1 MAYAKWIGG
10 AVGWALGGPIG
21 GVMGYWLGKMF
32 SDDSLAMDGGMP
44 GGAGHAGSGRAHSR
58 TRRRPTQA
66 GDFALS
72 MVVLSAAV
80 MQADNRVLKSE
91 LDYVKSFF
99 KTNFGQTQAEQLT
112 LALREALKN
121 PVDVRGVCMQIR
133 ANMPHA
139 KRLLLLQYL
148 YGIARADGN
157 VDPRE
162 VDLIRR
168 MASALGISDKDRAS
182 IEAPFHSDKP
192 DPYTVLEVDQSAS
205 DAEVKKAYR
214 RLALKVHPDKVR
226 DMGEAY
232 AKQAEVRFLE
242 VQDAYEHLKKVRGFK

>member
-1 MAYAKWIGG
+1 MVYAKWIGG

-32 SDDSLAMDGGMP
+32 SDDSLARDDGHQTM
-44 GGAGHAGSGRAHSR
+44 GGKQPRG
-58 TRRRPTQA
+58 TRNQTRQTRS

-80 MQADNRVLKSE
+80 MQADRRVLKSE
-91 LDYVKSFF
+91 LDYVKQFF
-99 KTNFGQTQAEQLT
+99 RTNFGQAQAEQLT

-148 YGIARADGN
+148 YGIAQADRN
-157 VDPRE
+157 VDLRE
-162 VDLIRR
+162 VELIRR
-168 MASALGISDKDRAS
+168 MASFLGVSDKDRAS

-192 DPYTVLEVDQSAS
+192 DPYTVLEIGHDAS
-205 DAEVKKAYR
+205 DADIKKAYR
-214 RLALKVHPDKVR
+214 RLALKFHPDKVR

-232 AKQAEVRFLE
+232 AKQAETRFLE
-242 VQDAYEHLKKVRGFK
+242 VQEAYESLKKIRGFK

>member
-1 MAYAKWIGG
+1 MGYAKWIGG

-32 SDDSLAMDGGMP
+32 SDDSLARDDGHQTM
-44 GGAGHAGSGRAHSR
+44 GGKQPRG
-58 TRRRPTQA
+58 TRNQTRQTRS

-80 MQADNRVLKSE
+80 MQADRRVLKSE
-91 LDYVKSFF
+91 LDYVKQFF
-99 KTNFGQTQAEQLT
+99 RTNFGQAEAEQLT

-148 YGIARADGN
+148 YGIAQADRN
-157 VDPRE
+157 VDLRE
-162 VDLIRR
+162 VELIRR
-168 MASALGISDKDRAS
+168 MASFLGVSDKDRAS

-192 DPYTVLEVDQSAS
+192 DPYTVLEIGHDAS
-205 DAEVKKAYR
+205 DADIKKAYR
-214 RLALKVHPDKVR
+214 RLALKFHPDKVR

-232 AKQAEVRFLE
+232 AKQAETRFLE
-242 VQDAYEHLKKVRGFK
+242 VQEAYESLKKIRGFK

>member
-1 MAYAKWIGG
+1 
-10 AVGWALGGPIG
+10 
-21 GVMGYWLGKMF
+21 
-32 SDDSLAMDGGMP
+32 
-44 GGAGHAGSGRAHSR
+44 
-58 TRRRPTQA
+58 
-66 GDFALS
+66 
-72 MVVLSAAV
+72 
-80 MQADNRVLKSE
+80 
-91 LDYVKSFF
+91 
-99 KTNFGQTQAEQLT
+99 
-112 LALREALKN
+112 
-121 PVDVRGVCMQIR
+121 MQIR

-157 VDPRE
+157 LDPRE
-162 VDLIRR
+162 ADLIRR

-214 RLALKVHPDKVR
+214 RLALKFHPDKVR

-232 AKQAEVRFLE
+232 AKQAEARFLE

>member
-1 MAYAKWIGG
+1 MGYAKWIGG

-32 SDDSLAMDGGMP
+32 SDDSLAMDGGA
-44 GGAGHAGSGRAHSR
+44 GAMHGHQGRSARGRA
-58 TRRRPTQA
+58 RPTGT

-80 MQADNRVLKSE
+80 MQADERVLKSE
-91 LDYVKSFF
+91 LDYVKQFF
-99 KTNFGQTQAEQLT
+99 RTNFGQAQAEQLT

-168 MASALGISDKDRAS
+168 MAAALGISDKDRAS

-192 DPYTVLEVDQSAS
+192 DPYTVLEIGRDAS
-205 DAEVKKAYR
+205 DADIKKAYR
-214 RLALKVHPDKVR
+214 RLALKFHPDKVR

-232 AKQAEVRFLE
+232 AKQAKTRFLE
-242 VQDAYEHLKKVRGFK
+242 VQEAYESLKKIRGFK

>member
-1 MAYAKWIGG
+1 MH
-10 AVGWALGGPIG
+10 
-21 GVMGYWLGKMF
+21 
-32 SDDSLAMDGGMP
+32 
-44 GGAGHAGSGRAHSR
+44 GHQGRGQA
-58 TRRRPTQA
+58 RPTRA

-80 MQADNRVLKSE
+80 MQADERVLKSE
-91 LDYVKSFF
+91 LDYVKQFF
-99 KTNFGQTQAEQLT
+99 RTNFGKAQAEQLT

-168 MASALGISDKDRAS
+168 MAAALGISDKDRAS

-192 DPYTVLEVDQSAS
+192 DPYTVLEIGQDAS
-205 DAEVKKAYR
+205 DADIKKAYR
-214 RLALKVHPDKVR
+214 RLALKFHPDKVR

-232 AKQAEVRFLE
+232 AKQAETRFLE
-242 VQDAYEHLKKVRGFK
+242 VQEAYENLKKMRGFK

>member
-1 MAYAKWIGG
+1 
-10 AVGWALGGPIG
+10 
-21 GVMGYWLGKMF
+21 
-32 SDDSLAMDGGMP
+32 
-44 GGAGHAGSGRAHSR
+44 
-58 TRRRPTQA
+58 
-66 GDFALS
+66 
-72 MVVLSAAV
+72 
-80 MQADNRVLKSE
+80 

-99 KTNFGQTQAEQLT
+99 KTNFGQAQAEQLT

-214 RLALKVHPDKVR
+214 RLALKFHPDKVR

-232 AKQAEVRFLE
+232 AKQAEARFLE
-242 VQDAYEHLKKVRGFK
+242 VQEAYEHLKKVRGFK

>member
-1 MAYAKWIGG
+1 MGYAKWIGG

-32 SDDSLAMDGGMP
+32 SDDSLARDDGHQTM
-44 GGAGHAGSGRAHSR
+44 GGKQPRG
-58 TRRRPTQA
+58 TRNQTRQTRS

-80 MQADNRVLKSE
+80 MQADRRVLKSE
-91 LDYVKSFF
+91 LDYVKQFF
-99 KTNFGQTQAEQLT
+99 RTNFGQAQAEQLT

-148 YGIARADGN
+148 YGIAQADRN
-157 VDPRE
+157 VDLRE
-162 VDLIRR
+162 VELIRR
-168 MASALGISDKDRAS
+168 MASFLGVSDKDRAS

-192 DPYTVLEVDQSAS
+192 DPYTVLEIEHDAS
-205 DAEVKKAYR
+205 DADIKKAYR
-214 RLALKVHPDKVR
+214 RLALKFHPDKVR
-226 DMGEAY
+226 DMGVAY
-232 AKQAEVRFLE
+232 AKQAETRFLE
-242 VQDAYEHLKKVRGFK
+242 VQEAYESLKKIRGFK

>member
-1 MAYAKWIGG
+1 MGYAKWIGG

-32 SDDSLAMDGGMP
+32 SDDSLAMEG
-44 GGAGHAGSGRAHSR
+44 GSGAMHGHQGHDQA
-58 TRRRPTQA
+58 RPTRA

-80 MQADNRVLKSE
+80 MQADERVLKSE
-91 LDYVKSFF
+91 LDYVKQFF
-99 KTNFGQTQAEQLT
+99 RTNFGQAQAEQLT

-148 YGIARADGN
+148 YGIAQADGN

-168 MASALGISDKDRAS
+168 MAAALGISDKDRAS

-192 DPYTVLEVDQSAS
+192 DPYTVLEIGRDAS

-214 RLALKVHPDKVR
+214 RLALKFHPDKVR

-232 AKQAEVRFLE
+232 TKQAQTRFLE
-242 VQDAYEHLKKVRGFK
+242 VQEAYENLKKVRGFK

>member
-10 AVGWALGGPIG
+10 AVGWALGGLIC

-32 SDDSLAMDGGMP
+32 SDDSLAMDAGTGVTNGHTGRGGR
-44 GGAGHAGSGRAHSR
+44 GGRSHA
-58 TRRRPTQA
+58 RPTRA

-80 MQADNRVLKSE
+80 MQADERVLKSE
-91 LDYVKSFF
+91 LDYVKQFF
-99 KTNFGQTQAEQLT
+99 RTNFGQATAEQLS

-148 YGIARADGN
+148 YGIAQADGN

-192 DPYTVLEVDQSAS
+192 DPYTVLEIGRDAS
-205 DAEVKKAYR
+205 DADIKKAYR
-214 RLALKVHPDKVR
+214 RLALKFHPDKVR

-232 AKQAEVRFLE
+232 AKQAEARFLE
-242 VQDAYEHLKKVRGFK
+242 VQEAYESLKKRRGFK

>member
-1 MAYAKWIGG
+1 MGYAKWIGG

-21 GVMGYWLGKMF
+21 GAMGYWLGKMF
-32 SDDSLAMDGGMP
+32 SDDSLSME
-44 GGAGHAGSGRAHSR
+44 GAGQAQPGHQRA
-58 TRRRPTQA
+58 TRA

-80 MQADNRVLKSE
+80 MQADGKVLKSE
-91 LDYVKSFF
+91 LDYVKQFF
-99 KTNFGQTQAEQLT
+99 KSNFGQAQAEQLT

-121 PVDVRGVCMQIR
+121 PVDIPGICMQIR

-157 VDPRE
+157 VDARE
-162 VDLIRR
+162 VELIRR
-168 MASALGISDKDRAS
+168 MAAALGISDKDRAS

-192 DPYTVLEVDQSAS
+192 NPYTVLEVERDAS
-205 DAEVKKAYR
+205 DTEIKKAYR
-214 RLALKVHPDKVR
+214 RLALKFHPDKIR

-232 AKQAEVRFLE
+232 AKQAEARFLE
-242 VQDAYEHLKKVRGFK
+242 IQEAYEGLKKIRGFK

>member
-1 MAYAKWIGG
+1 MGYAKWIGG

-32 SDDSLAMDGGMP
+32 SDDSLAMDSAGTLGGP
-44 GGAGHAGSGRAHSR
+44 KGRGGRSQGQP
-58 TRRRPTQA
+58 TRA

-80 MQADNRVLKSE
+80 MQADGRVLKSE
-91 LDYVKSFF
+91 LDYVKQFF
-99 KTNFGQTQAEQLT
+99 RTNFGQAQAEQLT
-112 LALREALKN
+112 LALREALKS

-133 ANMPHA
+133 AHMPHA

-168 MASALGISDKDRAS
+168 MATALGISDKDRAS

-192 DPYTVLEVDQSAS
+192 DPYTVLEVARDVSNA
-205 DAEVKKAYR
+205 DIKRAYR
-214 RLALKVHPDKVR
+214 RLALKFHPDKVR

-232 AKQAEVRFLE
+232 AKQAEARFLE
-242 VQDAYEHLKKVRGFK
+242 VQNAYETVKKLRGFK

>member
-1 MAYAKWIGG
+1 MSYTKWIGG

-21 GVMGYWLGKMF
+21 GVLGYWLGKMF
-32 SDDSLAMDGGMP
+32 SDDSLAMDAGAAGGHHGRDGR
-44 GGAGHAGSGRAHSR
+44 GGRSTA
-58 TRRRPTQA
+58 RPTRA

-80 MQADNRVLKSE
+80 MQADERVLKSE
-91 LDYVKSFF
+91 LDYVKQFF
-99 KTNFGQTQAEQLT
+99 RTNFGQAQAEQLT
-112 LALREALKN
+112 LALREALKS

-133 ANMPHA
+133 AHMPHA

-148 YGIARADGN
+148 YGIAQADGN

-162 VDLIRR
+162 VELIRG
-168 MASALGISDKDRAS
+168 MAATLGISDKDRSS

-192 DPYTVLEVDQSAS
+192 DPYTVLEVARDAS
-205 DAEVKKAYR
+205 DTDLKKAYR
-214 RLALKVHPDKVR
+214 RLALKFHPDKVR

-232 AKQAEVRFLE
+232 AKQAEARFLE
-242 VQDAYEHLKKVRGFK
+242 VQDAYESLKKLRGFK

>member
-1 MAYAKWIGG
+1 MGYSKWIGG

-32 SDDSLAMDGGMP
+32 SDDSLAMDA
-44 GGAGHAGSGRAHSR
+44 GAGATNGHTGRGGRGGRSHV
-58 TRRRPTQA
+58 RPTRT

-80 MQADNRVLKSE
+80 MQADERVLKSE
-91 LDYVKSFF
+91 LDYVKQFF
-99 KTNFGQTQAEQLT
+99 RTNFGQATAEQLS

-133 ANMPHA
+133 ANMPHP

-162 VDLIRR
+162 VNLIRR
-168 MASALGISDKDRAS
+168 IASALGISDKDRAS

-192 DPYTVLEVDQSAS
+192 DPYTVLEIGRDAS
-205 DAEVKKAYR
+205 DADIKKAYR
-214 RLALKVHPDKVR
+214 RLALKFHPDKVR
-226 DMGEAY
+226 DMDEAY
-232 AKQAEVRFLE
+232 AKQAEARFLE
-242 VQDAYEHLKKVRGFK
+242 VQEAYEGLKKIRGFK

>member
-1 MAYAKWIGG
+1 MGYAKWIGG

-32 SDDSLAMDGGMP
+32 SDDSLARDDGHQTM
-44 GGAGHAGSGRAHSR
+44 GGKQPRG
-58 TRRRPTQA
+58 TRNQTRQTRS

-80 MQADNRVLKSE
+80 MQADRRVLKSE
-91 LDYVKSFF
+91 LDYVKQFF
-99 KTNFGQTQAEQLT
+99 RTNFGQAQAEQLT

-148 YGIARADGN
+148 YGISQADRN
-157 VDPRE
+157 VDLRE
-162 VDLIRR
+162 VELIRR
-168 MASALGISDKDRAS
+168 MASFLGVSDKDRAS

-192 DPYTVLEVDQSAS
+192 DPYTVLEIGHDAS
-205 DAEVKKAYR
+205 DADIKKAYR
-214 RLALKVHPDKVR
+214 RLALKFHPDKVR
-226 DMGEAY
+226 DMGVAY
-232 AKQAEVRFLE
+232 AKQAETRFLE
-242 VQDAYEHLKKVRGFK
+242 VQEAYESLKKIRGFK

>member
-1 MAYAKWIGG
+1 MGYAKWIGG

-32 SDDSLAMDGGMP
+32 SDDSLTMDGGS
-44 GGAGHAGSGRAHSR
+44 GAMHGHQGRGQA
-58 TRRRPTQA
+58 RPTRA

-80 MQADNRVLKSE
+80 MQADERVLKSE
-91 LDYVKSFF
+91 LDYVKQFF
-99 KTNFGQTQAEQLT
+99 RTNFGQAQAEQLT

-168 MASALGISDKDRAS
+168 MAAALGISDKDRAS

-192 DPYTVLEVDQSAS
+192 DPYTVLEIGRDAS
-205 DAEVKKAYR
+205 DAEIKKAYR
-214 RLALKVHPDKVR
+214 RLALKFHPDKVR

-232 AKQAEVRFLE
+232 AKQAETRFLE
-242 VQDAYEHLKKVRGFK
+242 VQEAYENLKKVRGFK

>member
-1 MAYAKWIGG
+1 MSYTKWIGG

-21 GVMGYWLGKMF
+21 GVLGYWLGKMF
-32 SDDSLAMDGGMP
+32 SDDSLAMDGGAA
-44 GGAGHAGSGRAHSR
+44 GGHHGRGGRGGRSSA
-58 TRRRPTQA
+58 RPTRA

-80 MQADNRVLKSE
+80 MQADARVLKSE
-91 LDYVKSFF
+91 LDYVKQFF
-99 KTNFGQTQAEQLT
+99 RTNFGQAQAEQLT

-133 ANMPHA
+133 AHMPHA

-148 YGIARADGN
+148 YGIAQADGN

-162 VDLIRR
+162 VELIRR
-168 MASALGISDKDRAS
+168 MATALGISDKDRAS

-192 DPYTVLEVDQSAS
+192 DPYTMLEIARDAS
-205 DAEVKKAYR
+205 DTEIKKAYR
-214 RLALKVHPDKVR
+214 RLALKFHPDKVR

-232 AKQAEVRFLE
+232 AKQAEARFLE
-242 VQDAYEHLKKVRGFK
+242 VQDAYESLKKLRGFK

>member
-1 MAYAKWIGG
+1 MGYAKWIGG

-32 SDDSLAMDGGMP
+32 SDESLAMDGGA
-44 GGAGHAGSGRAHSR
+44 GAMHGHQGRGAR
-58 TRRRPTQA
+58 GQARPTRA

-80 MQADNRVLKSE
+80 MQADERVLKSE
-91 LDYVKSFF
+91 LDYVKQFF
-99 KTNFGQTQAEQLT
+99 RTNFGQAQAEQLT

-148 YGIARADGN
+148 YGIAQADGN

-162 VDLIRR
+162 VELIRR
-168 MASALGISDKDRAS
+168 MAAALGISDKDRAS

-192 DPYTVLEVDQSAS
+192 DPYTVLEIGQDAS
-205 DAEVKKAYR
+205 DADIKKAYR
-214 RLALKVHPDKVR
+214 RLALKFHPDKVR

-232 AKQAEVRFLE
+232 AKQAETRFLE
-242 VQDAYEHLKKVRGFK
+242 VQEAYESLKKIRGFK

>member
-1 MAYAKWIGG
+1 MGYAKWIGG

-32 SDDSLAMDGGMP
+32 SDDSLARDDGHQTM
-44 GGAGHAGSGRAHSR
+44 GGRQPRG
-58 TRRRPTQA
+58 TRNQTRQTRS

-80 MQADNRVLKSE
+80 MQADRRVLKSE
-91 LDYVKSFF
+91 LDYVKQFF
-99 KTNFGQTQAEQLT
+99 RTNFGQAQAEQLT

-148 YGIARADGN
+148 YGIAQADRN
-157 VDPRE
+157 VDLRE
-162 VDLIRR
+162 VELIRG
-168 MASALGISDKDRAS
+168 MASFLGVSDKDRAS

-192 DPYTVLEVDQSAS
+192 DPYTVLEIGHDAS
-205 DAEVKKAYR
+205 DADIKKAYR
-214 RLALKVHPDKVR
+214 RLALKFHPDKVR
-226 DMGEAY
+226 DMGVAY
-232 AKQAEVRFLE
+232 AKQAETRFLE
-242 VQDAYEHLKKVRGFK
+242 VQEAYESLKKIRGFK

>member
-1 MAYAKWIGG
+1 MGYAKWSGG

-32 SDDSLAMDGGMP
+32 SDDSLARDDGHQTM
-44 GGAGHAGSGRAHSR
+44 GGKQPRG
-58 TRRRPTQA
+58 TRNQTRQTRS

-80 MQADNRVLKSE
+80 MQADRRVLKSE
-91 LDYVKSFF
+91 LDYVKQFF
-99 KTNFGQTQAEQLT
+99 RTNFGQAQAEQLT

-148 YGIARADGN
+148 YGIAQADRN
-157 VDPRE
+157 VDLRE
-162 VDLIRR
+162 VELIRR
-168 MASALGISDKDRAS
+168 MASFLGVSDKDRAS

-192 DPYTVLEVDQSAS
+192 DPYTVLEIGHDAS
-205 DAEVKKAYR
+205 DADIKKAYR
-214 RLALKVHPDKVR
+214 RLALKFHPDKVR

-232 AKQAEVRFLE
+232 AKQAETRFLE
-242 VQDAYEHLKKVRGFK
+242 VQEAYESLKKIRGFK

>member
-1 MAYAKWIGG
+1 MGYAKWIGG

-32 SDDSLAMDGGMP
+32 SDDSLARDEVHQTMRGKQPRG
-44 GGAGHAGSGRAHSR
+44 
-58 TRRRPTQA
+58 TRNQTRQTRS

-80 MQADNRVLKSE
+80 MQADRRVLKSE
-91 LDYVKSFF
+91 LDYVKQFF
-99 KTNFGQTQAEQLT
+99 RTNFGQAQAEQLT

-133 ANMPHA
+133 ANMPHV

-148 YGIARADGN
+148 YGIAQADRN
-157 VDPRE
+157 VDLRE
-162 VDLIRR
+162 VELIRR
-168 MASALGISDKDRAS
+168 MASFLGVSDKDRAS

-192 DPYTVLEVDQSAS
+192 DPYTVLEIGHDAS
-205 DAEVKKAYR
+205 DADIKKAYR
-214 RLALKVHPDKVR
+214 RLALKFHPDKVR

-232 AKQAEVRFLE
+232 AKQAETRFLE
-242 VQDAYEHLKKVRGFK
+242 VQEAYESLKKIRGFK

>member
-44 GGAGHAGSGRAHSR
+44 GGASHAGSGRAQAR
-58 TRRRPTQA
+58 TRTRPTQA

-80 MQADNRVLKSE
+80 MQADHRVLKSE

-99 KTNFGQTQAEQLT
+99 KTNFGQAQAEQLT

-121 PVDVRGVCMQIR
+121 QVDVRGVCMQIR

-192 DPYTVLEVDQSAS
+192 DPYTVLEVDQSACLLYTS
-205 DAEVKKAYR
+205 
-214 RLALKVHPDKVR
+214 PSPR
-226 DMGEAY
+226 D
-232 AKQAEVRFLE
+232 
-242 VQDAYEHLKKVRGFK
+242 

>member
-1 MAYAKWIGG
+1 MDYAKWIGG

-32 SDDSLAMDGGMP
+32 SDDSLARDDGHQTM
-44 GGAGHAGSGRAHSR
+44 GGKQPRG
-58 TRRRPTQA
+58 TRNQTRQTRS

-80 MQADNRVLKSE
+80 MQADRQVLKSE
-91 LDYVKSFF
+91 LDYVKQFF
-99 KTNFGQTQAEQLT
+99 RTNFGQAQAEQLT

-148 YGIARADGN
+148 YGIAQADRK
-157 VDPRE
+157 VDLRE
-162 VDLIRR
+162 VELIRR
-168 MASALGISDKDRAS
+168 MASLLGVSDKDRAS

-192 DPYTVLEVDQSAS
+192 DPYTVLEIGHDAS
-205 DAEVKKAYR
+205 DADIKKAYR
-214 RLALKVHPDKVR
+214 RLALKFHPDKVR
-226 DMGEAY
+226 DMGVAY
-232 AKQAEVRFLE
+232 AKQAETRFLE
-242 VQDAYEHLKKVRGFK
+242 VQEAYESLKKIRGFK

>member
-1 MAYAKWIGG
+1 MGYAKWIGG

-32 SDDSLAMDGGMP
+32 SDDSLAMDGGS
-44 GGAGHAGSGRAHSR
+44 GAMHGHQGRGQA
-58 TRRRPTQA
+58 RPTRA

-80 MQADNRVLKSE
+80 MQADERVLKSE
-91 LDYVKSFF
+91 LDYVKQFF
-99 KTNFGQTQAEQLT
+99 RTNFGQAQAEQLT

-168 MASALGISDKDRAS
+168 MAAALGISDKDRAS

-192 DPYTVLEVDQSAS
+192 DPYTVLEIGRDAS
-205 DAEVKKAYR
+205 DAEIKRAYR
-214 RLALKVHPDKVR
+214 RLALKFHPDKVR

-232 AKQAEVRFLE
+232 AKQAKTRFLE
-242 VQDAYEHLKKVRGFK
+242 VQEAYENLKKVRGFK

>member
-1 MAYAKWIGG
+1 MDYAKWIGG

-32 SDDSLAMDGGMP
+32 SDDSLARDDGHQTM
-44 GGAGHAGSGRAHSR
+44 GGKQPRG
-58 TRRRPTQA
+58 TRNQTRQTRS

-80 MQADNRVLKSE
+80 MQADRQVLKSE
-91 LDYVKSFF
+91 LDYVKQFF
-99 KTNFGQTQAEQLT
+99 RTNFGQAQAEQLT

-148 YGIARADGN
+148 YGIAQADRK
-157 VDPRE
+157 VDLRE
-162 VDLIRR
+162 VELIRR
-168 MASALGISDKDRAS
+168 MASFLGVSDKDRAS

-192 DPYTVLEVDQSAS
+192 DPYTVLEIGHDAS
-205 DAEVKKAYR
+205 DADIKKAYR
-214 RLALKVHPDKVR
+214 RLALKFHPDKVR
-226 DMGEAY
+226 DMGVAY
-232 AKQAEVRFLE
+232 AKQAEMRFLE
-242 VQDAYEHLKKVRGFK
+242 VQEAYESLKKIRGFK

>member
-32 SDDSLAMDGGMP
+32 SDDSLAMDGEMP
-44 GGAGHAGSGRAHSR
+44 GGTRHAGSGRAKAR
-58 TRRRPTQA
+58 TRTRPTQA

-99 KTNFGQTQAEQLT
+99 KTNFGQAQAEQLT

-121 PVDVRGVCMQIR
+121 QVDVRGVCMQIR

-214 RLALKVHPDKVR
+214 RLALKFHPDKIR

-232 AKQAEVRFLE
+232 AKQAEARFLE

>member
-1 MAYAKWIGG
+1 MGYAKWIGG

-32 SDDSLAMDGGMP
+32 SDDSLARDDGYQTM
-44 GGAGHAGSGRAHSR
+44 GGKEPRG
-58 TRRRPTQA
+58 TRNQTRQTRS

-80 MQADNRVLKSE
+80 MQADRRVLKSE
-91 LDYVKSFF
+91 LDYVKQFF
-99 KTNFGQTQAEQLT
+99 RTNFGQAQAEQLT

-148 YGIARADGN
+148 YGIAQADRN
-157 VDPRE
+157 VDLRE
-162 VDLIRR
+162 VELIRR
-168 MASALGISDKDRAS
+168 MASFLGVSDKDRAS

-192 DPYTVLEVDQSAS
+192 DPYTVLEIGHDAS
-205 DAEVKKAYR
+205 DADIKKAYR
-214 RLALKVHPDKVR
+214 RLALKFHPDKVR

-232 AKQAEVRFLE
+232 AKQAETRFLE
-242 VQDAYEHLKKVRGFK
+242 VQEAYESLKKIRGFK

>member
-21 GVMGYWLGKMF
+21 GVLGYWLGKMF
-32 SDDSLAMDGGMP
+32 SDDSLAMDA
-44 GGAGHAGSGRAHSR
+44 GAGDTNGHTGRGGRGGRSR
-58 TRRRPTQA
+58 ARPTRA

-80 MQADNRVLKSE
+80 MQADERVLKSE
-91 LDYVKSFF
+91 LDYVKQFF
-99 KTNFGQTQAEQLT
+99 RTNFGQAQAEQLT

-168 MASALGISDKDRAS
+168 MAAALGISDKDRAS

-192 DPYTVLEVDQSAS
+192 DPYTVLEIGRDAS
-205 DAEVKKAYR
+205 DADIKKAYR
-214 RLALKVHPDKVR
+214 RLALKFHPDKVR

-232 AKQAEVRFLE
+232 AKQAEARFLE
-242 VQDAYEHLKKVRGFK
+242 VQEAYEGLKKIRGFK

>member
-44 GGAGHAGSGRAHSR
+44 SGAGHASTGRTQAR
-58 TRRRPTQA
+58 TRATQA

-99 KTNFGQTQAEQLT
+99 KSNFGQAQSEQLT

-121 PVDVRGVCMQIR
+121 RVDVRGVCMQIR

-148 YGIARADGN
+148 YGIARADEN

-162 VDLIRR
+162 LDLIRG

-182 IEAPFHSDKP
+182 IEAPFHSHKP
-192 DPYTVLEVDQSAS
+192 DPYTVLEVDQSAT

-214 RLALKVHPDKVR
+214 RLALKFHPDKVR

-232 AKQAEVRFLE
+232 AKQAEARFLE